1 MHSRIFP
8 IAFLLAASIAGNA
21 QTKNLAPTPP
31 MGWNSWDAYAQN
43 ITEAQVKENAD
54 FVAKKLKQ
62 FGWSYIVIDE
72 GWYLPDPGPSTEVNK
87 GFVMDAYG
95 RFLPSVSRFPSAT
108 GDAGFKA
115 IGDYLHAEGLKFGIH
130 ILRGIPKGAVAK
142 DLPIADSAF
151 HAPDAAD
158 QSDTCPWNT
167 YDYGVKDNP
176 AGQAYYDSLAKQ
188 YAGWGV
194 DFIKVDCISDHP
206 YKGDEIR
213 MIRQA
218 LDKTGRPIVLS
229 LSPGPT
235 NVSHAD
241 EVRKYAEMW
250 RISDDFWDHWGVWK
264 GHEFSQGLLQQF
276 ASAATWAAHT
286 GDGHWADADMLPIG
300 RLGPHAG
307 EGEVRE
313 SMFTRDEQQT
323 LLTFWSIFRS
333 PLMIGANLPESDQ
346 FTIDLLTNPEIIE
359 VDQHSLGNHPVVTK
373 EDKVIWEAK
382 CGDGSGDYLA
392 IINTA
397 DTASTLRYE
406 WKDLGFQSKSY
417 QIRDLWKRSD
427 EGRKD
432 HLELTLPPHSSAL
445 YRIRA
450 GRGPSNTDRDF

>member
-1 MHSRIFP
+1 MSRIL
-8 IAFLLAASIAGNA
+8 ISIALCLYAAGYGLA
-21 QTKNLAPTPP
+21 QAPLLTPAPP

-54 FVAKKLKQ
+54 FVATKLKQ
-62 FGWSYIVIDE
+62 YGWNYIVIDE
-72 GWYLPDPGPSTEVNK
+72 GWYLPDPGPSTRADN

-95 RFLPSVSRFPSAT
+95 RFLPSAARFPSAA

-115 IGDYLHAEGLKFGIH
+115 MGDYLHAEGLKFGIH
-130 ILRGIPKGAVAK
+130 ILRGIPKGAVA
-142 DLPIADSAF
+142 DNLPIADSDF
-151 HAPDAAD
+151 HAQDAAD

-167 YDYGVKDNP
+167 YDYGVKDNA

-206 YKGDEIR
+206 YKGAEIR

-264 GHEFSQGLLQQF
+264 GHDFSQGLKQQF
-276 ASAATWAAHT
+276 ATAAAWAEHT

-300 RLGPHAG
+300 HLGPHAG

-313 SMFTRDEQQT
+313 SMFTPDEART

-333 PLMIGANLPESDQ
+333 PLMIGANLPASDSM
-346 FTIDLLTNPEIIE
+346 TMELLTNKEIID
-359 VDQHSLGNHPVVTK
+359 VDQNSIGNRPIVTSAD
-373 EDKVIWEAK
+373 EVIWTARKRE
-382 CGDGSGDYLA
+382 GPGEYVA
-392 IINTA
+392 IVNVS
-397 DTASTLRYE
+397 DTAKTIRHLWSE
-406 WKDLGFQSKSY
+406 LGFSGKSY
-417 QIRDLWKRSD
+417 KVRDLWQ
-427 EGRKD
+427 RKDLSTSD
-432 HLELTLPPHSSAL
+432 HLEITLSPHASAL
-445 YRIRA
+445 YQITAR
-450 GRGPSNTDRDF
+450 

>member
-1 MHSRIFP
+1 MRRKSLP
-8 IAFLLAASIAGNA
+8 ITLLLAASVSGIA
-21 QTKNLAPTPP
+21 QTPILAPTPP

-54 FVAKKLKQ
+54 FVARKLKQ
-62 FGWSYIVIDE
+62 YGWSYIIIDE
-72 GWYLPDPGPSTEVNK
+72 GWYLPDPGPSTELNK
-87 GFVMDAYG
+87 GFVIDAYG
-95 RFLPSVSRFPSAT
+95 RFLPSVSRFPSA
-108 GDAGFKA
+108 GGEAGFRTL
-115 IGDYLHAEGLKFGIH
+115 GDYLHAEGLKFGIH
-130 ILRGIPKGAVAK
+130 ILRGIPKGAVEK
-142 DLPIADSAF
+142 NLPIADSTF
-151 HAPDAAD
+151 HATDAAD
-158 QSDTCPWNT
+158 RSDTCPWNT
-167 YDYGVKDNP
+167 YDYGVKDNA

-276 ASAATWAAHT
+276 TTAATWAAHT
-286 GDGHWADADMLPIG
+286 GEGHWADADMLPIG
-300 RLGPHAG
+300 HLGPHAG

-313 SMFTRDEQQT
+313 SMLTHDEAQT

-333 PLMIGANLPESDQ
+333 PLMIGANLPESDE
-346 FTIDLLTNPEIIE
+346 FTIKLLTNPEIIA
-359 VDQHSLGNHPVVTK
+359 VDQHSLGNHSVITK
-373 EDKVIWEAK
+373 GDEVIWTAK
-382 CGDGSGDYLA
+382 PVNGTGDYLA
-392 IINTA
+392 VINIGESAKTI
-397 DTASTLRYE
+397 RYA
-406 WKDLGFQSKSY
+406 WKDLGFSAKSY
-417 QIRDLWKRSD
+417 QMRDLWQRR
-427 EGRKD
+427 EVGAAD
-432 HLELTLPPHSSAL
+432 HLEITLSPHAAAL
-445 YRIRA
+445 YQLA
-450 GRGPSNTDRDF
+450 TQ

>member
-1 MHSRIFP
+1 MRQSLLL
-8 IAFLLAASIAGNA
+8 IACCLTVSASGKA
-21 QTKNLAPTPP
+21 QTPLLAPTPP

-43 ITEAQVKENAD
+43 ITEAQVKKNAD
-54 FVAKKLKQ
+54 FVARKLKQ
-62 FGWSYIVIDE
+62 YGWNYIVIDE

-95 RFLPSVSRFPSAT
+95 RFLPSVLRFPSA
-108 GDAGFKA
+108 GSDAGFKPL
-115 IGDYLHAEGLKFGIH
+115 GDYLHAEGLKFGIH
-130 ILRGIPKGAVAK
+130 ILRGIPKEAVAK
-142 DLPIADSAF
+142 NLPIADSSF
-151 HAPDAAD
+151 HAGDAAD
-158 QSDTCPWNT
+158 ESDTCPWNT

-264 GHEFSQGLLQQF
+264 GHEFSQGLKQQF
-276 ASAATWAAHT
+276 ATAAAWADHT

-300 RLGPHAG
+300 HLGPHPG
-307 EGEVRE
+307 EGEVRH
-313 SMFTRDEQQT
+313 SSFTPDEART

-333 PLMIGANLPESDQ
+333 PLMIGGNLMASDE
-346 FTIDLLTNPEIIE
+346 FTLGLLTNPEMIA
-359 VDQHSLGNHPVVTK
+359 VNQHSKGNHSVVTNG
-373 EDKVIWEAK
+373 EEVIWSAKREEDSVYYVAVFNVSDEAK
-382 CGDGSGDYLA
+382 TFRHSWKEVGLSG
-392 IINTA
+392 
-397 DTASTLRYE
+397 
-406 WKDLGFQSKSY
+406 KSY
-417 QIRDLWKRSD
+417 IIRDLWKRVDLGSAD
-427 EGRKD
+427 R
-432 HLELTLPPHSSAL
+432 LEVTLLPHAACL
-445 YRIRA
+445 YQVL
-450 GRGPSNTDRDF
+450 

>member
-1 MHSRIFP
+1 MNGKTLSIT
-8 IAFLLAASIAGNA
+8 LLLSTSIGGIA
-21 QTKNLAPTPP
+21 QTALLAPTPP

-54 FVAKKLKQ
+54 FVARKLKQ
-62 FGWSYIVIDE
+62 FGWNYIVVDE
-72 GWYLPDPGPSTEVNK
+72 GWYLPNPGPSTEVNK

-95 RFLPSVSRFPSAT
+95 RFLPSVARFPSAA
-108 GDAGFKA
+108 GDDGFKA
-115 IGDYLHAEGLKFGIH
+115 LGDHLHAEGLKFGIH
-130 ILRGIPKGAVAK
+130 ILRGIPKDAVAK
-142 DLPIADSAF
+142 NLPIADSAF
-151 HAPDAAD
+151 HAMDAAD
-158 QSDTCPWNT
+158 QADTCPWNT

-276 ASAATWAAHT
+276 AAAATWAAHT

-300 RLGPHAG
+300 HLGPHPG
-307 EGEVRE
+307 EGEVRD
-313 SMFTRDEQQT
+313 SRFTPDEART

-333 PLMIGANLPESDQ
+333 PLMIGGNLMASDEL
-346 FTIDLLTNPEIIE
+346 TLGLLTNPEIIA
-359 VDQHSLGNHPVVTK
+359 VDQHSQGNHLVVTNG
-373 EDKVIWEAK
+373 EEVIWSAKREEDSVYYVAVFNVSDEAK
-382 CGDGSGDYLA
+382 TFRHSWKEVGFSG
-392 IINTA
+392 
-397 DTASTLRYE
+397 
-406 WKDLGFQSKSY
+406 KSY
-417 QIRDLWKRSD
+417 IMRDLWKRVDLGSAD
-427 EGRKD
+427 RLEVTLSPHAACLYQIVRK
-432 HLELTLPPHSSAL
+432 
-445 YRIRA
+445 
-450 GRGPSNTDRDF
+450 